1 MQMALIAGHATP
13 QGTAAYASR
22 FPAPFYRRAQG
33 LTVSTLG
40 IGSYLGQMN
49 DAADAGYTEAVAA
62 ALHGGINF
70 IDTSLNYRHQ
80 RSERNIGAALQNA
93 RREELVLCT
102 KAGFLTPDAVPVDK
116 ITAED
121 VVDNMHCMT
130 PDFLEDQLHRS
141 RINLG
146 VECVDVFYLHNP
158 ETQLDHVEEGEFY
171 HRIGEAFARLERL
184 ADAGLLQYYG
194 AATWSGF
201 RQREGG
207 LSLARMLDLA
217 YELRGDRH
225 RFRFIQLPF
234 NLAMTEALS
243 LRDAV
248 GRNLLDEAQS
258 MGISVVAS
266 ASILQARLARD
277 IPPVIGERL
286 TGLNTD
292 AQRSIQFTRS
302 TPGITTALVGMGRAE
317 HVRENLGIAAVPP
330 ATPEQFMDL
339 FR

>member
-1 MQMALIAGHATP
+1 MALIPGYATP

-22 FPAPFYRRAQG
+22 FPAPFYRKAQG
-33 LTVSTLG
+33 LSVSTLG
-40 IGSYLGQMN
+40 IGSYLGQM
-49 DAADAGYTEAVAA
+49 DEAADAAYTEAMSAA
-62 ALHGGINF
+62 MAGGINF

-80 RSERNIGAALQNA
+80 RSERCIGQALRDVA
-93 RREELVLCT
+93 REEIVVCT

-121 VVDNMHCMT
+121 VVQNMHCMT
-130 PDFLEDQLHRS
+130 PDFLEDQLDRS
-141 RINLG
+141 RANLG
-146 VECVDVFYLHNP
+146 IDCVDVFYLHNP
-158 ETQLDHVEEGEFY
+158 ETQLDQLEEDEFY

-184 ADAGLLQYYG
+184 AKAGRIQYYG

-207 LSLARMLDLA
+207 LSLLRMHDLA
-217 YELRGDRH
+217 YDLSGDNH
-225 RFRFIQLPF
+225 RFRFVQLPF

-243 LRDAV
+243 LRDED
-248 GRNLLDEAQS
+248 GRNLLDHAKTL
-258 MGISVVAS
+258 GINVIAS
-266 ASILQARLARD
+266 ASILQARLTRS

-286 TGLNTD
+286 TGLATD

-302 TPGITTALVGMGRAE
+302 TPGITTALVGMGRAD
-317 HVRENLGIAAVPP
+317 HVRENLGIAQVPP

>member
-1 MQMALIAGHATP
+1 MPLIPGHATP

-22 FPAPFYRRAQG
+22 FPAPFYRKALG

-40 IGSYLGQMN
+40 IGSYLGSMDDAS
-49 DAADAGYTEAVAA
+49 DAAYTEAMREAVG
-62 ALHGGINF
+62 GGINF

-80 RSERNIGAALQNA
+80 RSERSIA
-93 RREELVLCT
+93 RAIAGVPREELVVCT
-102 KAGFLTPDAVPVDK
+102 KAGFLTPDAVPFDK
-116 ITAED
+116 ITTDD
-121 VVDNMHCMT
+121 VVQNMHCMT
-130 PDFLEDQLHRS
+130 PDFLEDQLNRS
-141 RINLG
+141 RANLG
-146 VECVDVFYLHNP
+146 IDCVDVFYLHNP
-158 ETQLDHVEEGEFY
+158 ETQLDHVEEDEFY

-184 ADAGLLQYYG
+184 AKAGRIQYYG

-201 RQREGG
+201 RQREAG
-207 LSLARMLDLA
+207 LSLLRMHDLA
-217 YELRGDRH
+217 YELSGDNH

-243 LRDAV
+243 LRDED
-248 GRNLLDEAQS
+248 GRNLLDHAKTL
-258 MGISVVAS
+258 GIQVVAS

-286 TGLNTD
+286 PGLATD
-292 AQRSIQFTRS
+292 AQRSIQFVRS
-302 TPGITTALVGMGRAE
+302 TPGITTALVGMGRAD
-317 HVRENLGIAAVPP
+317 HVRENLGIAQVPP